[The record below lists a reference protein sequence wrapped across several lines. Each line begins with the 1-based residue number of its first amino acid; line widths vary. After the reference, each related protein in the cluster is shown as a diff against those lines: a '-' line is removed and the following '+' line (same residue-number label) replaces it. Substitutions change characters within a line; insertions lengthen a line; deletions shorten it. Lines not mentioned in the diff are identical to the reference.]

1 MKKKNPSKP
10 NSSGSE
16 EMSERFKEQGDWQ
29 GKMLARMRK
38 LINEVDP
45 EVVEEMKWKKP
56 SNPAGVATW
65 SHDGL
70 ICTGEMYQDHVKL
83 TFAKG
88 ASLEDPQGL
97 FTQQGSVRRAIDIYE
112 NGRVNETAFKNL
124 IQAAV
129 VLNVEQQKKKKRT

>member
-1 MKKKNPSKP
+1 
-10 NSSGSE
+10 
-16 EMSERFKEQGDWQ
+16 MSERFKEQGDWQ